1 MGSPRFHLLGMHPN
15 VVTSF
20 RNKNV
25 EFHSHYSKNAITF
38 LYQTE
43 FDQNV
48 ERLALH
54 FQIYYN

>member
-1 MGSPRFHLLGMHPN
+1 MGSPRFHLLEN
-15 VVTSF
+15 ASKVVTSF
-20 RNKNV
+20 KNKNV
-25 EFHSHYSKNAITF
+25 EFYSHYSKNAITF

-43 FDQNV
+43 FDQNA

>member
-1 MGSPRFHLLGMHPN
+1 MGSPRFHLLGMHQ
-15 VVTSF
+15 VRTSF
-20 RNKNV
+20 KNKNV
-25 EFHSHYSKNAITF
+25 EFYSHYSKNAITF